1 MQTSHG
7 KDAIAGGGYGKR
19 MDLTDSDTTI
29 TVLCGLAIVVGIVGV
44 VVPVLPGL
52 LLSWAGVLVWALLV
66 DAGWG
71 KWLVLGVATAVAL
84 AGTVVKYA
92 WPGRNLKRTGVPN
105 RSLFA
110 GGVLGLVGFFAIP
123 VVGLFLGFLLGL
135 WLAER
140 IRLGSSQLAWPSTK
154 HALKAVGLS
163 MLIEL
168 AAGLTIA
175 TVWVVGLLAT

>member
-1 MQTSHG
+1 
-7 KDAIAGGGYGKR
+7 
-19 MDLTDSDTTI
+19 MDLTDSEGTI
-29 TVLCGLAIVVGIVGV
+29 NLLCGLAILVGIVGV

-52 LLSWAGVLVWALLV
+52 LLSWVAVLAWAVLV
-66 DAGWG
+66 DRGWG
-71 KWLVLGVATAVAL
+71 KWVVLGVATAVAL
-84 AGTVVKYA
+84 TGIVVKYA

-110 GGVLGLVGFFAIP
+110 GGVLGLVGFFVIP
-123 VVGLFLGFLLGL
+123 VVGLFIGFTLGI

-140 IRLGSSQLAWPSTK
+140 VRLGSAQQAWPSTK

-168 AAGLTIA
+168 AAGLTIGS
-175 TVWVVGLLAT
+175 VWLVGLFVT

>member
-1 MQTSHG
+1 
-7 KDAIAGGGYGKR
+7 
-19 MDLTDSDTTI
+19 MDLTDAGGTI
-29 TVLCGLAIVVGIVGV
+29 TVLCGLAILVGIVGV

-52 LLSWAGVLVWALLV
+52 LLCWAGVLAWAVLV

-71 KWLVLGVATAVAL
+71 RWLVLGVATAVAL
-84 AGTVVKYA
+84 TGIVVKYA

-105 RSLFA
+105 WSLLA
-110 GGVLGLVGFFAIP
+110 GGVLGLVGFFVIP

-140 IRLGSSQLAWPSTK
+140 IRLGSSQQAWPSTK

-168 AAGLTIA
+168 AAALTIG
-175 TVWVVGLLAT
+175 TVWVVGLLTT

>member
-1 MQTSHG
+1 MYLSG
-7 KDAIAGGGYGKR
+7 
-19 MDLTDSDTTI
+19 SDGTI
-29 TVLCGLAIVVGIVGV
+29 TLLCGLAILVGIVGV

-52 LLSWAGVLVWALLV
+52 LLSWAGVLAWALLV

-71 KWLVLGVATAVAL
+71 RWLVLGVATGVAL

-105 RSLFA
+105 RSLVA
-110 GGVLGLVGFFAIP
+110 GGVLGLVGFFVIP

-140 IRLGSSQLAWPSTK
+140 VRLGSWQRAWPSTK
-154 HALKAVGLS
+154 SALKAVGLS

-168 AAGLTIA
+168 AAGLTIG
-175 TVWVVGLLAT
+175 TVWVIGLLLT

>member
-1 MQTSHG
+1 
-7 KDAIAGGGYGKR
+7 
-19 MDLTDSDTTI
+19 MDLTDSDGTL
-29 TVLCGLAIVVGIVGV
+29 TVLCGLAILVGIVGV

-52 LLSWAGVLVWALLV
+52 LLSWGGVLAWAVLA
-66 DAGWG
+66 DRGWG

-123 VVGLFLGFLLGL
+123 VVGLFLGFTLGI
-135 WLAER
+135 WLSER
-140 IRLGSSQLAWPSTK
+140 IRLGSSQRAWPSTK
-154 HALKAVGLS
+154 NALKAVGLS

-168 AAGLTIA
+168 AAGLTIG

>member
-1 MQTSHG
+1 
-7 KDAIAGGGYGKR
+7 
-19 MDLTDSDTTI
+19 MDLSDSGGII
-29 TVLCGLAIVVGIVGV
+29 TVLCGLAIAVGIVGV

-52 LLSWAGVLVWALLV
+52 LLCWAGVLAWALLV
-66 DAGWG
+66 DSGWG
-71 KWLVLGVATAVAL
+71 RWLVLAVATGVAL
-84 AGTVVKYA
+84 AGIVVKYA

-110 GGVLGLVGFFAIP
+110 GGVLGLVGFFVIP

-140 IRLGSSQLAWPSTK
+140 LRLGSSQRAWPSTK
-154 HALKAVGLS
+154 NALKAVGLS

-168 AAGLTIA
+168 AAGLTIG
-175 TVWVVGLLAT
+175 TVWVIGLLTT